1 MPYSIQEESK
11 LIHIQERIEQLL
23 SLLKEHLRE
32 ASPNQIMHIKREL
45 NQLIVD
51 KLAEIK
57 GK

>member
-32 ASPNQIMHIKREL
+32 APPNQIMHIKREL